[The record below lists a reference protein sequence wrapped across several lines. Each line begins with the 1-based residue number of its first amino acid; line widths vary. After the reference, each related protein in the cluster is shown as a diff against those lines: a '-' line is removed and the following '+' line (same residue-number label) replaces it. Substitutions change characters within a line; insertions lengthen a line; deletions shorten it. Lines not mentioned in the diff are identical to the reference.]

1 MAEASPVDAA
11 LFAFRKREQ
20 RFVLAG
26 ASIVYVLVSLALAA
40 MLVAAAFPAV
50 SALFAWQIETM
61 RAFGEGGEPAPP
73 PTAAL
78 AALAPW
84 YIAVSLLS
92 LVLYAA
98 YEAACLRWL
107 VRGERGG
114 LFGLTLGADTWRVFA
129 CYFVWLAL
137 ALGFAVLVVG
147 VYIGLN
153 AASNAV
159 PVLRLGVVFLAAL
172 MPLALAAL
180 LFWGAVRLS
189 PASAVSIAQRRFAFF
204 DAWKA
209 TRQRFWELL
218 GAFVILLAAYFA
230 VATFASILIRMP
242 MAEAAYPLM
251 QEVLA
256 GGSLEAI
263 VERAK
268 EAFATPLL
276 VASAILY
283 LLASTV
289 VSMLLYVGWF
299 GVNARAAVLALEAN
313 ELKPAT

>member
-20 RFVLAG
+20 RFVLTG
-26 ASIVYVLVSLALAA
+26 ASIVYAVASFVLAA
-40 MLVAAAFPAV
+40 ALVAAAFPAV
-50 SALFAWQIETM
+50 SALFTWQIESM
-61 RAFGEGGEPAPP
+61 RVLGEGGELARP

-78 AALAPW
+78 VALAPW

-114 LFGLTLGADTWRVFA
+114 FLGLTLGADTWRVFA

-137 ALGFAVLVVG
+137 AIAFAVLVVG

-159 PVLRLGVVFLAAL
+159 PVLRLGVVFMAAL

-209 TRQRFWELL
+209 TLGRFWELL

-230 VATFASILIRMP
+230 VATVASVLIRIP
-242 MAEAAYPLM
+242 MAQAMYPLM
-251 QEVLA
+251 QEALA
-256 GGSLEAI
+256 GGSLDAI
-263 VERAK
+263 IGRAK
-268 EAFATPLL
+268 ESFATPLM
-276 VASAILY
+276 VALAAVY
-283 LLASTV
+283 LLVSTV
-289 VSMLLYVGWF
+289 LSMLLYVGWF
-299 GVNARAAVLALEAN
+299 GVNARAAALALEESKLTAG
-313 ELKPAT
+313 